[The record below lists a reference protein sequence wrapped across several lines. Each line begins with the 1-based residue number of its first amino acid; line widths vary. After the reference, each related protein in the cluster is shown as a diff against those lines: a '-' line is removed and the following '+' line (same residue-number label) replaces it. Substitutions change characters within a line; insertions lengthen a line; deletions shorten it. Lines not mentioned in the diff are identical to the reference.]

1 MFLKLL
7 LVTSVL
13 LIISFA
19 GLAISMLIKK
29 NGMFPNTHISQNK
42 ALKSKGI
49 TCAQYNDVG
58 SHPTDGLSG
67 CSTCGTRGI
76 LKEYLRD

>member
-7 LVTSVL
+7 LITSIL

-19 GLAISMLIKK
+19 GLAISLLIKK
-29 NGMFPNTHISQNK
+29 NGNFPNTHISQNK

-58 SHPTDGLSG
+58 SHSTDGFPG
-67 CSTCGTRGI
+67 CSTCGTRGL
-76 LKEYLRD
+76 LKEIRGN

>member
-7 LVTSVL
+7 VITSIL
-13 LIISFA
+13 LIISVA
-19 GLAISMLIKK
+19 GLAISMLVKK
-29 NGMFPNTHISQNK
+29 NGFFPNTHISQNK

-58 SHPTDGLSG
+58 AHPTDGLSG
-67 CSTCGTRGI
+67 CTTCGTRGL
-76 LKEYLRD
+76 LKEYLQN

>member
-7 LVTSVL
+7 IITSIL
-13 LIISFA
+13 LIVSFA
-19 GLAISMLIKK
+19 GLAISILIKK
-29 NGMFPNTHISQNK
+29 NGIFPNTHISQNK

-49 TCAQYNDVG
+49 TCAQYIDVG
-58 SHPTDGLSG
+58 SHPTDGLIG
-67 CSTCGTRGI
+67 CPTCGTRGL